1 MASATATWTP
11 SSLQLRLVLSSG
23 VRRNSRAVYLRPS
36 RLARNSGYGIVCVSQ
51 KPGVDAWTGSDSSK
65 SSADNLAGWDDS
77 DNDDK
82 KSSRAKKKSLIEG
95 VVGAGVA
102 GIILFL
108 GLSYAAASFSKR
120 TKKQEMHSLTS
131 QQESMVQLSDE
142 TSSDE
147 IKVANSEENNLKD
160 EDKSIESNDVAQKS
174 DEGSGE
180 DKLLGT
186 KTLSVDGV
194 MLDEADAT
202 ESIPQNTPEA
212 DLIISVETDP
222 ETAESEKIISE
233 SKSLLDSSTEPILL
247 DAESSNLV
255 GVENTNSEDPG
266 SLPNTEPTNVSDLEN
281 RVNSQKEDSLSSL
294 SDIDAFAA
302 SGTVTEELP
311 EVSSQSDSTS
321 SPQIVPLNDTE
332 TAFSTGED
340 LSEVNGTPEYLAAGS
355 MSSISDIDTT
365 KETESS
371 NSPEPE
377 SIDGSKDELNIY
389 SQDKLDDNGTL
400 LEIPSGGSAF
410 SSAGIPAPFM
420 SVIVNPGKILVPAAV
435 DQVQCQAFAA
445 LQVLKVIET
454 DIQPSDLCTRR
465 EYARWLVSASSALS
479 RNTTSKVYPAMYIE
493 NVTELAFDDI
503 TPEDPDFS
511 SIQGLAEA
519 GLIASKLSNRDLLDD
534 VKGTFLF
541 SPESLLSRQDLIS
554 WKMALEKRQLPEAD
568 KKMLYKLSGFI
579 DIDKINPD
587 AWPAIIADL
596 STGEQGIAALA
607 FGCTRLFQP
616 HKPVTKGQAAIALSS
631 GEASDIVSEELA
643 RIEAESMAEK
653 AVSAHNALV
662 AEVEKDVNASFE
674 KELSMER
681 EKIEAVEKMAELAKV
696 ELEQLREKREE
707 ENLALVKERAAVESE
722 MEVLSRLR
730 RDAEEKLE
738 DLMSNKAEISFEKER
753 ALNLR
758 KEAEEES
765 QRISKLQY
773 ELEVERKA
781 LSMARSWAEEEAK
794 RAREQGKALEDARKR
809 WETNGLRVVV
819 DKDFQ
824 ETISG
829 ETEQSILLNDVE
841 RSSVEETEERAKTLM
856 DKLKEMAGTVIGKSR
871 EVIFLVMEKIRLW
884 ITILKEYAVNLGK
897 RAGEMRDAA
906 IVKAKV
912 AATEVEKGT
921 VQLSD
926 KVKKMVDECRDGVG
940 KISQRFKT

>member
-11 SSLQLRLVLSSG
+11 SSLQLRLAFSCG
-23 VRRNSRAVYLRPS
+23 VRRNSRAVYLRPL
-36 RLARNSGYGIVCVSQ
+36 RLARKSGCGVVVCVSQ
-51 KPGVDAWTGSDSSK
+51 KPEVDSAWTGSDSSK

-77 DNDDK
+77 GNDDK

-102 GIILFL
+102 GIVLFL
-108 GLSYAAASFSKR
+108 GLSYAAASFNKR

-131 QQESMVQLSDE
+131 HQESMIQSSDE
-142 TSSDE
+142 ISSDE
-147 IKVANSEENNLKD
+147 IKLDNSEENSLKD
-160 EDKSIESNDVAQKS
+160 EGKGVENNDIAQQG

-180 DKLLGT
+180 DKLLGKET
-186 KTLSVDGV
+186 SPFDGV
-194 MLDEADAT
+194 MPDETDAT
-202 ESIPQNTPEA
+202 ERIPLDTPEA
-212 DLIISVETDP
+212 DVMINVETDL

-233 SKSLLDSSTEPILL
+233 SKSQLDSSTESILP
-247 DAESSNLV
+247 DSESSNLAD
-255 GVENTNSEDPG
+255 VENPAT
-266 SLPNTEPTNVSDLEN
+266 SLPNTEPTNVSDFEN
-281 RVNSQKEDSLSSL
+281 RVNSQKENSPSSL
-294 SDIDAFAA
+294 SDIDAYAA
-302 SGTVTEELP
+302 TGTVTEELP
-311 EVSSQSDSTS
+311 EVS
-321 SPQIVPLNDTE
+321 PPNDTE
-332 TAFSTGED
+332 TAFSTVTEE
-340 LSEVNGTPEYLAAGS
+340 LPEVDGTPEYLAAGS
-355 MSSISDIDTT
+355 MTSVSDIDTT
-365 KETESS
+365 KESESS
-371 NSPEPE
+371 KTPVPVST
-377 SIDGSKDELNIY
+377 DGANDELNIN
-389 SQDKLDDNGTL
+389 SQDELDNGPP
-400 LEIPSGGSAF
+400 LEIPSAGSAF

-420 SVIVNPGKILVPAAV
+420 SVLVNPGKILVPAAA

-454 DIQPSDLCTRR
+454 DTQPSDLCTRR

-479 RNTTSKVYPAMYIE
+479 RTATSKVYPAMYIE
-493 NVTELAFDDI
+493 NVTELAFDDV

-519 GLIASKLSNRDLLDD
+519 GLITSKLSDRDLLDD
-534 VKGTFLF
+534 VEGTVLF

-568 KKMLYKLSGFI
+568 KKKLYELSGFI
-579 DIDKINPD
+579 DIEKINPD

-616 HKPVTKGQAAIALSS
+616 QKPVTKGQAAIALSS

-674 KELSMER
+674 KELSVER

-696 ELEQLREKREE
+696 ELEQLKEKREE

-730 RDAEEKLE
+730 REAEDKLE

-753 ALNLR
+753 VSNLR

-781 LSMARSWAEEEAK
+781 LSMARSWAEEEGK
-794 RAREQGKALEDARKR
+794 RAKEQGRALEEARKR
-809 WETNGLRVVV
+809 WETNGLKVVV
-819 DKDFQ
+819 GKDLQ
-824 ETISG
+824 ETSIG
-829 ETEQSILLNDVE
+829 ETEESVLLNNVE

-856 DKLKEMAGTVIGKSR
+856 DKLKEMAGTVGGKSR
-871 EVIFLVMEKIRLW
+871 EVIFIVMEKIRSW
-884 ITILKEYAVNLGK
+884 ITVLKEYAENLGK
-897 RAGEMRDAA
+897 RTGEMRDAA
-906 IVKAKV
+906 VVKAKG
-912 AATEVEKGT
+912 AAEGVGKGT
-921 VQLSD
+921 VQVTE
-926 KVKKMVDECRDGVG
+926 KVKRVAEECRDGVG

>member
-1 MASATATWTP
+1 
-11 SSLQLRLVLSSG
+11 
-23 VRRNSRAVYLRPS
+23 
-36 RLARNSGYGIVCVSQ
+36 
-51 KPGVDAWTGSDSSK
+51 
-65 SSADNLAGWDDS
+65 
-77 DNDDK
+77 
-82 KSSRAKKKSLIEG
+82 
-95 VVGAGVA
+95 
-102 GIILFL
+102 
-108 GLSYAAASFSKR
+108 
-120 TKKQEMHSLTS
+120 MHSLIS
-131 QQESMVQLSDE
+131 QQESMIQSSDE
-142 TSSDE
+142 ISSDE

-160 EDKSIESNDVAQKS
+160 EDKSIESNDVAQRS

-180 DKLLGT
+180 DTLLGKET
-186 KTLSVDGV
+186 SSFDGV
-194 MLDEADAT
+194 MLDEADAA
-202 ESIPQNTPEA
+202 ESIPQSIN
-212 DLIISVETDP
+212 VETDP
-222 ETAESEKIISE
+222 ETAESEIISE

-247 DAESSNLV
+247 DSESSNLA
-255 GVENTNSEDPG
+255 GVENPTSEDPE
-266 SLPNTEPTNVSDLEN
+266 SLPNTEPTG
-281 RVNSQKEDSLSSL
+281 
-294 SDIDAFAA
+294 I
-302 SGTVTEELP
+302 VTEELP

-321 SPQIVPLNDTE
+321 NPQIVPLNDTE
-332 TAFSTGED
+332 TAYSTAEE

-355 MSSISDIDTT
+355 MSSISDIDTA
-365 KETESS
+365 KETEASK
-371 NSPEPE
+371 SPVQE
-377 SIDGSKDELNIY
+377 STDGSKDELDIY
-389 SQDKLDDNGTL
+389 SQDELDDNGTL
-400 LEIPSGGSAF
+400 LETPSGGTAF

-420 SVIVNPGKILVPAAV
+420 SVLVNPGKILVPAAA

-454 DIQPSDLCTRR
+454 DTQPSDLCTRR

-534 VKGTFLF
+534 VESTFLF

-616 HKPVTKGQAAIALSS
+616 QKPVTKGQAAIALSS

-753 ALNLR
+753 VFNLR

-794 RAREQGKALEDARKR
+794 RAREQGKALEEARKR

-819 DKDFQ
+819 DKDLQ
-824 ETISG
+824 ETSSG
-829 ETEQSILLNDVE
+829 ETEQSIVLNEME

-856 DKLKEMAGTVIGKSR
+856 DKLKEMAGTVSGKSR
-871 EVIFLVMEKIRLW
+871 EVIFIVMEKIRLW

-921 VQLSD
+921 VQVSD
-926 KVKKMVDECRDGVG
+926 KVKKMAEECRDGVG

>member
-11 SSLQLRLVLSSG
+11 TSLQLRLALSSG
-23 VRRNSRAVYLRPS
+23 VRRNSRAAYLRPS
-36 RLARNSGYGIVCVSQ
+36 RLARKSGYGIVCVSQ
-51 KPGVDAWTGSDSSK
+51 KPEVDAWTGSDSSK

-131 QQESMVQLSDE
+131 QQESMIQSSDE

-147 IKVANSEENNLKD
+147 IKVANSEGNNYKD
-160 EDKSIESNDVAQKS
+160 EDKRIENNDVAQQS

-180 DKLLGT
+180 DKLLGNE
-186 KTLSVDGV
+186 TLSVDGV

-255 GVENTNSEDPG
+255 GVENTNSEDPE

-321 SPQIVPLNDTE
+321 NPQIVPE
-332 TAFSTGED
+332 ST
-340 LSEVNGTPEYLAAGS
+340 
-355 MSSISDIDTT
+355 
-365 KETESS
+365 
-371 NSPEPE
+371 
-377 SIDGSKDELNIY
+377 DGSKDELNID
-389 SQDKLDDNGTL
+389 SQDDLDDNGTL

-420 SVIVNPGKILVPAAV
+420 SVIVNPGKILVPAAA

-493 NVTELAFDDI
+493 NVTELAFDDV

-534 VKGTFLF
+534 VEGTFLF

-753 ALNLR
+753 VFNLR

-794 RAREQGKALEDARKR
+794 RAREQGKALEEARKR

-819 DKDFQ
+819 DKDLQ
-824 ETISG
+824 ETSSG
-829 ETEQSILLNDVE
+829 ETEQSIVLNEME

-856 DKLKEMAGTVIGKSR
+856 DKLKEMAGTVSGKSR
-871 EVIFLVMEKIRLW
+871 EVIFIVMEKIRLW

-921 VQLSD
+921 VQVSD
-926 KVKKMVDECRDGVG
+926 KVKKMAEECRDGVG

>member
-11 SSLQLRLVLSSG
+11 NSLQLRLALSSG
-23 VRRNSRAVYLRPS
+23 VRRKSHSVYLRPS
-36 RLARNSGYGIVCVSQ
+36 RFVRKSGCGIVVCALQ
-51 KPGVDAWTGSDSSK
+51 KPEADAWTGSDSSK
-65 SSADNLAGWDDS
+65 SPADNLAGWDDS
-77 DNDDK
+77 GNDDK
-82 KSSRAKKKSLIEG
+82 KSSRAKKKSWIEG

-102 GIILFL
+102 GIILAV

-120 TKKQEMHSLTS
+120 NTPRLKQEMQPLAS
-131 QQESMVQLSDE
+131 QQESILLSSDGTPNDE
-142 TSSDE
+142 TK
-147 IKVANSEENNLKD
+147 IANSEENNLKD
-160 EDKSIESNDVAQKS
+160 EDRSIENNDIVQQG

-180 DKLLGT
+180 GILLA
-186 KTLSVDGV
+186 KEMSSFDGV
-194 MLDEADAT
+194 MSDETDAT
-202 ESIPQNTPEA
+202 ERIPQNTPEA
-212 DLIISVETDP
+212 DLMIHEQFDT
-222 ETAESEKIISE
+222 ETAESEKIISK

-247 DAESSNLV
+247 DSESSNLV
-255 GVENTNSEDPG
+255 GTENPTSEDPD
-266 SLPNTEPTNVSDLEN
+266 SLPETEPTNVSDLEN
-281 RVNSQKEDSLSSL
+281 DVNIQKEDYPSSL
-294 SDIDAFAA
+294 PDIDAYAA
-302 SGTVTEELP
+302 TETVTVGVL
-311 EVSSQSDSTS
+311 VASQSDSTS
-321 SPQIVPLNDTE
+321 NPNIVPLNDTE
-332 TAFSTGED
+332 TAFSAVTEE
-340 LSEVNGTPEYLAAGS
+340 LPEANGTLS

-365 KETESS
+365 EEIESS
-371 NSPEPE
+371 KPHVSE
-377 SIDGSKDELNIY
+377 STYWPTDELNMN
-389 SQDKLDDNGTL
+389 SQDELGDNGPP
-400 LEIPSGGSAF
+400 LEIPNGGRAF
-410 SSAGIPAPFM
+410 SSAGIPAPSM
-420 SVIVNPGKILVPAAV
+420 SVQVNPGKILVPAAA

-454 DIQPSDLCTRR
+454 DTQPSDLCTRR

-519 GLIASKLSNRDLLDD
+519 GLISSKLSDRDLLDD
-534 VKGTFLF
+534 VEGTFLF

-568 KKMLYKLSGFI
+568 KKLLYEVSGFI

-674 KELSMER
+674 KELSIER
-681 EKIEAVEKMAELAKV
+681 EKIEAIEKMAELAKS

-707 ENLALVKERAAVESE
+707 ENRALVKERAAVESE

-730 RDAEEKLE
+730 REAEEKLE

-753 ALNLR
+753 VSNLR

-794 RAREQGKALEDARKR
+794 RAREQARSLEEARKR
-809 WETNGLRVVV
+809 WETNGLRVIV
-819 DKDFQ
+819 DEDLQ
-824 ETISG
+824 ETSSVD
-829 ETEQSILLNDVE
+829 TDQSILLNAVE

-856 DKLKEMAGTVIGKSR
+856 DKLKEMAGTVQGKSR
-871 EVIFLVMEKIRLW
+871 KVIFIVMQKISLW
-884 ITILKEYAVNLGK
+884 ITILKEYAENLGK
-897 RAGEMRDAA
+897 RAGETREAA
-906 IVKAKV
+906 IVRAKG
-912 AATEVEKGT
+912 AAEEVGKGT
-921 VQLSD
+921 GQLSD
-926 KVKKMVDECRDGVG
+926 KMKRMAEECRDGVG

>member
-11 SSLQLRLVLSSG
+11 SSLQLRLAFSSS

-36 RLARNSGYGIVCVSQ
+36 RLARKSGCGVVVCVSQ
-51 KPGVDAWTGSDSSK
+51 KPEVDAAWTGSDSSK
-65 SSADNLAGWDDS
+65 SSANNLAGWDDS
-77 DNDDK
+77 GNDDK
-82 KSSRAKKKSLIEG
+82 KSARAKKKSLIEG

-102 GIILFL
+102 GIVLFL
-108 GLSYAAASFSKR
+108 GLSYAAASFNKR

-131 QQESMVQLSDE
+131 QQESMIQSSDE
-142 TSSDE
+142 ISSDE
-147 IKVANSEENNLKD
+147 IKVDNSEENSLKD
-160 EDKSIESNDVAQKS
+160 EGKGVEKNDTAQQG

-180 DKLLGT
+180 DKLLGKGT
-186 KTLSVDGV
+186 SPFDGD
-194 MLDEADAT
+194 MPDETDAT
-202 ESIPQNTPEA
+202 ERMPQDTPEA
-212 DLIISVETDP
+212 DVMIDVETDL
-222 ETAESEKIISE
+222 ETIESEKIISE
-233 SKSLLDSSTEPILL
+233 SKSLLDSSSEPTLL
-247 DAESSNLV
+247 DSESSNLADA
-255 GVENTNSEDPG
+255 ENPTTEDPE
-266 SLPNTEPTNVSDLEN
+266 SLPNTEPTNVSDFEN
-281 RVNSQKEDSLSSL
+281 RVNSQKETEELPEVSPLDDTGTELS
-294 SDIDAFAA
+294 
-302 SGTVTEELP
+302 TVTEELP
-311 EVSSQSDSTS
+311 EVD
-321 SPQIVPLNDTE
+321 E
-332 TAFSTGED
+332 
-340 LSEVNGTPEYLAAGS
+340 TPEYLAAGNMTS
-355 MSSISDIDTT
+355 VSDIDTM
-365 KETESS
+365 KETEASKT
-371 NSPEPE
+371 PVPE
-377 SIDGSKDELNIY
+377 SIDGVNDELNIN
-389 SQDKLDDNGTL
+389 SQDELDNGL
-400 LEIPSGGSAF
+400 PLEIPSGGSAF

-420 SVIVNPGKILVPAAV
+420 SVLVNPGKILVPAAA

-454 DIQPSDLCTRR
+454 DTQPSSLCTRR

-479 RNTTSKVYPAMYIE
+479 RTTTSKVYPAMYIE
-493 NVTELAFDDI
+493 NVTELAFDDV

-519 GLIASKLSNRDLLDD
+519 GLITSKLSNRDLLDD
-534 VKGTFLF
+534 VERTVLF

-568 KKMLYKLSGFI
+568 KQKLYELSGFI
-579 DIDKINPD
+579 DIEKINPD

-616 HKPVTKGQAAIALSS
+616 QKPVTKGQAAIALSS

-674 KELSMER
+674 KELSVER

-696 ELEQLREKREE
+696 ELEQLKEKREE

-730 RDAEEKLE
+730 REAEDKLE

-753 ALNLR
+753 VSNLR

-781 LSMARSWAEEEAK
+781 LSMARSWAEEEGK
-794 RAREQGKALEDARKR
+794 RAKEQGKALEEARKR
-809 WETNGLRVVV
+809 WETNGLKVVV
-819 DKDFQ
+819 DKDLQ
-824 ETISG
+824 ETSIG
-829 ETEQSILLNDVE
+829 ETEQSELLNSVE
-841 RSSVEETEERAKTLM
+841 KSSVEETEERAKTLM
-856 DKLKEMAGTVIGKSR
+856 DKLKEMAGTVGGKSR
-871 EVIFLVMEKIRLW
+871 EVIFIVMEKIRSW
-884 ITILKEYAVNLGK
+884 ITILKEFAENLGK
-897 RAGEMRDAA
+897 RTGEMRDAA
-906 IVKAKV
+906 VVKAKG
-912 AATEVEKGT
+912 AAEEVGKGT
-921 VQLSD
+921 AQVTE
-926 KVKKMVDECRDGVG
+926 KVKRVAEECRDGVG

>member
-11 SSLQLRLVLSSG
+11 TSLQLRLALSSG
-23 VRRNSRAVYLRPS
+23 VRRKSPAVYLRPS
-36 RLARNSGYGIVCVSQ
+36 RLARKSGYGIVCVSQ
-51 KPGVDAWTGSDSSK
+51 KPEVDAWTGSDSSK

-82 KSSRAKKKSLIEG
+82 KSSRVKKKSLIEG

-131 QQESMVQLSDE
+131 QQESMIQSSDE
-142 TSSDE
+142 ISSDE
-147 IKVANSEENNLKD
+147 IKVANSEESNLKD

-180 DKLLGT
+180 DKLLGKET
-186 KTLSVDGV
+186 SSFDGV
-194 MLDEADAT
+194 MTDEADAT

-212 DLIISVETDP
+212 DLMVNAETDP

-255 GVENTNSEDPG
+255 GVENTNSEDPE
-266 SLPNTEPTNVSDLEN
+266 SLLNTEPTNVSDLEN
-281 RVNSQKEDSLSSL
+281 HVNSQKEDSLSSL
-294 SDIDAFAA
+294 SGIDAYAA
-302 SGTVTEELP
+302 SGTVTELP
-311 EVSSQSDSTS
+311 EVSSQLDSTS
-321 SPQIVPLNDTE
+321 KPQIVPLNDTE
-332 TAFSTGED
+332 TAFATAEE
-340 LSEVNGTPEYLAAGS
+340 LSEVNGTPEYFETS
-355 MSSISDIDTT
+355 DWSSISDIDTT
-365 KETESS
+365 KELESS
-371 NSPEPE
+371 KSPVPE
-377 SIDGSKDELNIY
+377 STDGSKDELNIY
-389 SQDKLDDNGTL
+389 SQDELDDNRML

-420 SVIVNPGKILVPAAV
+420 SVIVNPGKILVPVAA
-435 DQVQCQAFAA
+435 DQIQCQAFAA

-454 DIQPSDLCTRR
+454 DTQPSDLCTRR
-465 EYARWLVSASSALS
+465 EYARWLISASSALS

-534 VKGTFLF
+534 VEGTFLF

-587 AWPAIIADL
+587 AWPSIIADL

-738 DLMSNKAEISFEKER
+738 DLMSNKAEITFEKER
-753 ALNLR
+753 VFNLR

-794 RAREQGKALEDARKR
+794 KAREQGRALEEARKR

-819 DKDFQ
+819 DKDLQ
-824 ETISG
+824 ETSSR
-829 ETEQSILLNDVE
+829 ETEQSIVLNEME

-856 DKLKEMAGTVIGKSR
+856 DKLKEMAGTVSGKSR
-871 EVIFLVMEKIRLW
+871 EVIFTVMEKIRLW
-884 ITILKEYAVNLGK
+884 ITVLKEYAVNLGK

-906 IVKAKV
+906 IVRAKG
-912 AATEVEKGT
+912 AAADVEKGT
-921 VQLSD
+921 VQVSD
-926 KVKKMVDECRDGVG
+926 KVKKMAEECRDGVG